1 MKRILVFLFVII
13 SLYAFS
19 TEEYNDLTLFIRE
32 IVESGDIDAR
42 VKMEFHII
50 DSDGDGSSYR
60 DILVGARLMLSG
72 GEDLYIEF
80 LEPEEMSEIAFVYL
94 MREEVIFSI
103 VDGVPW
109 KQYRWSY
116 ETGLIENL
124 LGQFFRGLMEQS
136 NFSWEVE
143 THSDRSVY
151 KILPSESRMRM
162 LGLLGGGG
170 YLPNLMHIY
179 LSLKRRE
186 GYFPNL
192 EFLKITD
199 RLEKEYLYIEFLDL
213 QMKVDKQLFSDLRKS
228 FYETFQK

>member
-1 MKRILVFLFVII
+1 
-13 SLYAFS
+13 
-19 TEEYNDLTLFIRE
+19 
-32 IVESGDIDAR
+32 
-42 VKMEFHII
+42 
-50 DSDGDGSSYR
+50 
-60 DILVGARLMLSG
+60 
-72 GEDLYIEF
+72 
-80 LEPEEMSEIAFVYL
+80 
-94 MREEVIFSI
+94 
-103 VDGVPW
+103 
-109 KQYRWSY
+109 
-116 ETGLIENL
+116 
-124 LGQFFRGLMEQS
+124 
-136 NFSWEVE
+136 
-143 THSDRSVY
+143 
-151 KILPSESRMRM
+151 MRM

>member
-1 MKRILVFLFVII
+1 
-13 SLYAFS
+13 
-19 TEEYNDLTLFIRE
+19 
-32 IVESGDIDAR
+32 
-42 VKMEFHII
+42 
-50 DSDGDGSSYR
+50 
-60 DILVGARLMLSG
+60 MLSG

-103 VDGVPW
+103 VEGVPW

-143 THSDRSVY
+143 TLSDRSIY
-151 KILPSESRMRM
+151 KILPSESRMRI

-213 QMKVDKQLFSDLRKS
+213 QMKADKQLFSDLRKS